1 TELFT
6 DPHLASRGFIQ
17 TVQHPTAGDITLM
30 SNPLR
35 MSASP
40 TSLRA
45 APLLGQHTAEVLA
58 ADLGLTAAEVD
69 ALREEGTVA

>member
-1 TELFT
+1 
-6 DPHLASRGFIQ
+6 
-17 TVQHPTAGDITLM
+17 M

-40 TSLRA
+40 TNLRA

-58 ADLGLTAAEVD
+58 ADLGLTGPELD
-69 ALREEGTVA
+69 ALRDEGAIV